1 MIKPTNFKLAIG
13 LPCSWSHVPFPTV
26 LTMLRME
33 RPDFEL
39 IPATNGP
46 IDGLRNKIVE
56 DALRV
61 GASHL
66 LMMDMDQTYPVDII
80 PRLLAHKLPVVGCMV
95 HRRYPPFAPL
105 MYRGK
110 LNEYE
115 LIEDFE
121 DGDLVEVDATGTGCL
136 LFDMKIFREMPA
148 PWFRFKLT
156 DDGRPIG
163 EDFGFCSD
171 LRALGYKIFVDTAVK
186 CGHLSTM
193 EVTAGTYDLYRAMKI
208 AQNKEK

>member
-1 MIKPTNFKLAIG
+1 
-13 LPCSWSHVPFPTV
+13 
-26 LTMLRME
+26 
-33 RPDFEL
+33 
-39 IPATNGP
+39 
-46 IDGLRNKIVE
+46 
-56 DALRV
+56 
-61 GASHL
+61 
-66 LMMDMDQTYPVDII
+66 
-80 PRLLAHKLPVVGCMV
+80 
-95 HRRYPPFAPL
+95 

-136 LFDMKIFREMPA
+136 MFDTRVFREMPG
-148 PWFRFKLT
+148 PWFRFRLT

-171 LRALGYKIFVDTAVK
+171 LRAMGHKIYVDTSVK

-193 EVTAGTYDLYRAMKI
+193 EVNAGTYDLYRAMKA
-208 AQNKEK
+208 AQNKGK